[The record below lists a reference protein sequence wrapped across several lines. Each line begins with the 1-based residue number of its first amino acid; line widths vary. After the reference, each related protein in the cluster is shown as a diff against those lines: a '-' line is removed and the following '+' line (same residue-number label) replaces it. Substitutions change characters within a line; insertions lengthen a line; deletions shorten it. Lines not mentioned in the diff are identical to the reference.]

1 MQKPWIL
8 VLVVGLIVILMTL
21 LPLLAWIALFMR
33 GKRFALRDRLQ
44 PADAII
50 VLAGTR
56 GNSKIR
62 SQQLL
67 ENSFVNKWISFG
79 ETPSQVLCKG
89 REISPSKGIGMTK
102 TGNTV

>member
-44 PADAII
+44 PADSII
-50 VLAGTR
+50 PQDVSRQKTSLLP
-56 GNSKIR
+56 
-62 SQQLL
+62 QLH
-67 ENSFVNKWISFG
+67 
-79 ETPSQVLCKG
+79 
-89 REISPSKGIGMTK
+89 GMQ
-102 TGNTV
+102 G